1 MAKRQMIAAGNFDE
15 IRRMAKEANDLV
27 KQIRR

>member
-1 MAKRQMIAAGNFDE
+1 MAKRQLIAAGNFDE
-15 IRRMAKEANDLV
+15 IARMVYEASDLV